1 MDSGGPK
8 RGFPVDY
15 GINTTYRGAS
25 VSFFI
30 RNFAMLEFIITVA
43 SDMKKTSLFLSLS
56 ILFYSACSTSAEQ
69 AGIPGARIENIP
81 ANVTCTTM
89 CTDSTG
95 FIWIGTEDSGLYHF
109 DGTNYLHFTSDGESG
124 CLSSSRINRVFCD
137 SRNTLWVGTDQGVD
151 IFDAQTGSFRRIP
164 IRGEFKSVTT
174 LAESTKG
181 DVLALTEDGL
191 FRYDATAD
199 SFKNVIQAGDT
210 RIIKVYILPDGD
222 IFLVGNFKIDRYD
235 SDYHLIGSYPGVN
248 AAVDS
253 WKVSSEYLLLKSF
266 PHVKLFNLENCT
278 YEPLTGAI
286 SGMESPDR
294 LTFVSPMGDESVIF
308 AYDGK
313 YYFYNFSS
321 DALISETDS
330 DFPFDTDVS
339 AGSALFV
346 RKDKGGD
353 YWIMTR
359 TKGLAKAKPAV
370 NPHYFPLERYA
381 AEHQV
386 KSIVAGGGKVWL
398 ISDGHYLVTFDVKTQ
413 NLEVEEIGQII
424 NRVLGEERFCDVFW
438 DEDSDRLFLTS
449 DSNVREYTIDS
460 EGKRKLTHFYHPDFV
475 SGYLK
480 IAVDKNGGLW
490 GGGRS
495 GTLNYSQADNPQF
508 SFQLSDVNLNGLMPQ
523 TRLTAI
529 TCLDNGQIAAAFH
542 NSAIGFIDPVTRQNR
557 VSYMTTVSDIVALCP
572 DNEGNLWIGTAS
584 DGLWIMDLQTY
595 EVTQSH
601 TFSKGKISAI
611 VRDDRGRMFLVVDN
625 NLFQYIPSSAAWDE
639 DSDRL
644 FLTSDSNVRE
654 YTIDSEGKRKLTH
667 FYHPDFVS
675 GYLKIAVDKNG
686 GLWGGGRSGTLNY
699 SQADNPQFS
708 FQLSDVNLNGLMPQ
722 TRLTAITCLD
732 NGQIAAAFHNSAIGF
747 IDPVTRQNRV
757 SYMTTVS
764 DIVALCPDNE
774 GNLWI
779 GTASDGLWIMD
790 LQTYEVTQS
799 HTFSKGKISAIV
811 RDDRGRMFLVV
822 DNNLFQYI
830 PSSAAFRTILT
841 SSGVSTVALCPVEDN
856 QMLVYLGGELNVI
869 ERNARTSVSRIPEV
883 AGVMTSDEKGRLL
896 DIIDFARPGSHRI
909 VLGKSVN
916 NLNLTITPSELID
929 CSYLNC
935 RAIFKGVFREWRDF
949 SETSFSL
956 DNIPYGTHRLSFMLV
971 NPAEGTSGQTYDISI
986 VSRRPW
992 YISTA
997 AKISLLFV
1005 LIGLYAFI
1013 RKLRRNNE
1021 TSKRKAEMVEQ
1032 EKEMQLRM
1040 NQQNID
1046 FFTDISHEFRTPLT
1060 IISGSAETLLQDP
1073 QISSRQTHLAH
1084 LIQRNSDRMLKLVGQ
1099 LMDLNKLDH
1108 GKLTL
1113 NVKAC
1118 DVAGIIH
1125 NIYETFGNVAERK
1138 EITFTLDCPDYLLCW
1153 VDSDKFEK
1161 VVYNLLSN
1169 AFKYTPSGGA
1179 VSLCAKVCSGQEA
1192 GSLFAGDSRMNGNY
1206 LLVSVTDTGIGIPD
1220 DKKAEIFTRFTRI
1233 NPDCRTGGTGIGLS
1247 FSKSLVETHHGLIG
1261 MRDGKAE
1268 DGSSRGSEFFFALP
1282 ADNSAYS
1289 QAELSKVEPANQN
1302 TVDGSCYKSEYT
1314 IHPATAAGTVKRTQ
1328 ILVIDDDSEILYYL
1342 ALVLSTEYEVITRSD
1357 AISGYRK
1364 IEEMHPDVI
1373 ISDIMMV
1380 EMDGL
1385 KLCRMVKD
1393 DIGLS
1398 HIPFILLTAKTTTE
1412 DQIEGM
1418 NAGADAYIVKP
1429 FDPNYLK
1436 AVISSLLRN
1445 RDNVR
1450 KALGES
1456 TSIEKVE
1463 VEEEAISQQDK
1474 RLLEKLYAI
1483 MEEHLM
1489 ESELNISEMTVNLG
1503 MSRTKLYYKIKGLTG
1518 QTPNEFFKTFK
1529 LNKAAE
1535 MIKEGKYKISA
1546 ISDMVGF
1553 SSPSHFA
1560 AAFQKQFGKLP
1571 SKY

>member
-359 TKGLAKAKPAV
+359 TKSLAKAKPAV

-424 NRVLGEERFCDVFW
+424 NRVLGEERFCDVF
-438 DEDSDRLFLTS
+438 
-449 DSNVREYTIDS
+449 
-460 EGKRKLTHFYHPDFV
+460 
-475 SGYLK
+475 
-480 IAVDKNGGLW
+480 
-490 GGGRS
+490 
-495 GTLNYSQADNPQF
+495 
-508 SFQLSDVNLNGLMPQ
+508 
-523 TRLTAI
+523 
-529 TCLDNGQIAAAFH
+529 
-542 NSAIGFIDPVTRQNR
+542 
-557 VSYMTTVSDIVALCP
+557 
-572 DNEGNLWIGTAS
+572 
-584 DGLWIMDLQTY
+584 
-595 EVTQSH
+595 
-601 TFSKGKISAI
+601 
-611 VRDDRGRMFLVVDN
+611 
-625 NLFQYIPSSAAWDE
+625 WDE

-997 AKISLLFV
+997 ARISLLFV